1 MHMNPHHYSMV
12 IQWDDEDQIYIISV
26 PELPGAKTHG
36 KTYEE
41 AIKNVLEV
49 IELWIENAQVT
60 GRPIPKPMVAA

>member
-1 MHMNPHHYSMV
+1 MSPNHYSMV

-41 AIKNVLEV
+41 AIQNALEV
-49 IELWIENAQVT
+49 IELWIDAARAA
-60 GRPIPKPMVAA
+60 GRPIPPPRIAA